1 MMFQITFVTLDIHGD
16 DWLLGTAHIAKRSGG
31 GNNDLA
37 NSVPVNGYVAV
48 TWNMPAGHPVNVGIK
63 IKGICH

>member
-37 NSVPVNGYVAV
+37 NSVPEIGRAACRERV
-48 TWNMPAGHPVNVGIK
+48 
-63 IKGICH
+63 